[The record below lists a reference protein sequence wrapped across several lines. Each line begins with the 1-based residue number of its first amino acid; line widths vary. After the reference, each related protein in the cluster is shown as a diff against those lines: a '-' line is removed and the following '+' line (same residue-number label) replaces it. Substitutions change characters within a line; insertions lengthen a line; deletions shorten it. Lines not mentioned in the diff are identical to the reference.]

1 MVVQK
6 VLTLNSV
13 TTDQQ
18 KKSTQHQIELDI
30 VEHMLDY
37 WTTAKWAT
45 EQKSIFAQMSS
56 QHSVIFEAYLQ
67 NSTKYMMK
75 SELMRRASAWA
86 FFGHKFRDT
95 WGYLLTL
102 CRQVQK
108 VFYTIYIKKTR
119 SIDQRSMGHGPLDV
133 DGYFVPLFPCPRFAE
148 KFLFRY
154 S

>member
-18 KKSTQHQIELDI
+18 KKSTQHQIELNI

-56 QHSVIFEAYLQ
+56 LHSVIFEAYLQ

-75 SELMRRASAWA
+75 PGLMS
-86 FFGHKFRDT
+86 HK
-95 WGYLLTL
+95 L
-102 CRQVQK
+102 
-108 VFYTIYIKKTR
+108 
-119 SIDQRSMGHGPLDV
+119 
-133 DGYFVPLFPCPRFAE
+133 
-148 KFLFRY
+148 
-154 S
+154 